1 MKRLFGV
8 KLYRYT
14 NHEIVLHHQVFDD
27 SNKPVLYFSKISI
40 YGWCASTVPFK
51 KLFFSLYVI
60 MKSCICTSSVSKQT
74 SLCSVDLLV
83 SIRILY
89 YVARLESI
97 LPKLQVSGEY
107 VYPWLHYRS
116 CLEFNY
122 TYTIDKLSGSIL
134 RSKINIKLLIHL
146 GSKTLS
152 LRDNQQKPKNNYDLN
167 SLDFMGL
174 SVH

>member
-1 MKRLFGV
+1 MVRFYRTFQKIIFFIIRNYE
-8 KLYRYT
+8 KLY
-14 NHEIVLHHQVFDD
+14 
-27 SNKPVLYFSKISI
+27 
-40 YGWCASTVPFK
+40 
-51 KLFFSLYVI
+51 
-60 MKSCICTSSVSKQT
+60 CTSSVSKQT

-122 TYTIDKLSGSIL
+122 TV
-134 RSKINIKLLIHL
+134 
-146 GSKTLS
+146 
-152 LRDNQQKPKNNYDLN
+152 
-167 SLDFMGL
+167 F
-174 SVH
+174 

>member
-122 TYTIDKLSGSIL
+122 TV
-134 RSKINIKLLIHL
+134 
-146 GSKTLS
+146 
-152 LRDNQQKPKNNYDLN
+152 
-167 SLDFMGL
+167 F
-174 SVH
+174 